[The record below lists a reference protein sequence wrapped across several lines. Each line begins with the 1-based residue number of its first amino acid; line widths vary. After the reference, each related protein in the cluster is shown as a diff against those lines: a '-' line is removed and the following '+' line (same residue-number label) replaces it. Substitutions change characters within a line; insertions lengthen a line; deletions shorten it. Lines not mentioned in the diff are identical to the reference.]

1 MMKKYRQQA
10 PTTFTTDAS
19 GQRLAHV
26 ALTNTDQRAT
36 LYAEDLERLLE
47 AGWSPHWSWCKT
59 NPRFSYV
66 LVGARTAKRAQ
77 RSLTVARLIADAGK
91 GQCVVYNDGDRTNLR
106 RDNLR
111 LVRGS
116 GRVQTPASDVLPK
129 LGRCAVKEVQEAAP
143 LRPQRPTDGRG
154 NTTPAG
160 ETEKPRLPHTPPVT
174 QQPPSEPR
182 HTFTPRTVDRSA
194 LSARVRDRMTEA
206 RPEMYGENFREGI

>member
-1 MMKKYRQQA
+1 MMKKYKQQA
-10 PTTFTTDAS
+10 PTTYTTDAT

-26 ALTNTDQRAT
+26 ALTGTCQRAT
-36 LYAEDLERLLE
+36 LYADDLERLLE

-66 LVGARTAKRAQ
+66 LVGARTMKGVQ

-116 GRVQTPASDVLPK
+116 GRVQTPAAAVLPK
-129 LGRCAVKEVQEAAP
+129 LGECVAEDAQDASIG
-143 LRPQRPTDGRG
+143 PQRATQGVGNTIPTDQAE
-154 NTTPAG
+154 NAP
-160 ETEKPRLPHTPPVT
+160 PRHTSPVT
-174 QQPPSEPR
+174 QQALSEPR
-182 HTFTPRTVDRSA
+182 RLFTPRVVNRAA
-194 LSARVRDRMTEA
+194 LSAKVKVMHA
-206 RPEMYGENFREGI
+206 RSSEGAP